1 MADLIENKNPPRVY
15 EGPAGPVRNWP
26 MAANTQLFAGAALM
40 MAAASGYAANCTPTA
55 SGVFIGFALEGKDNR
70 TNSPYGGTNGSTGI
84 DVRQSGRVELVV
96 ARASSTFV
104 LTDVGTTVYA
114 SDGDT
119 FTTSAGTNN
128 IPIGKIAVV
137 PAAAVGQASATL
149 LVDFEATS
157 LRSL

>member
-1 MADLIENKNPPRVY
+1 MTDLTASKIRTYHGAPDHEIE
-15 EGPAGPVRNWP
+15 WP
-26 MAANTQLFAGAALM
+26 MAANTQLFGGAALM
-40 MAAASGYAANCTPTA
+40 MAAATGYAANCTPTA
-55 SGVFIGFALEGKDNR
+55 AGVFLGFAWNERDNR
-70 TNSPYGGTNGSTGI
+70 TGSVLGGGNADARITT
-84 DVRQSGRVELVV
+84 RQRGRVSLTV

-128 IPIGKIAVV
+128 IPIGKIAAV
-137 PAAAVGQASATL
+137 PAAAVGAASAEL
-149 LVDFEATS
+149 VVDFEATS